1 MLFSRHIVV
10 LLVLA
15 NALNGVG
22 LATPLIALKEA
33 NNCAACHPDG
43 RAQKPVLE
51 RRCTLDCQG
60 CHIDPNGG
68 GGRNEWGKYYSQT
81 PGQLNMWAT
90 MKADDPAVA
99 KKLIS
104 VHTDFRRLIR
114 GQNGKWSTFP
124 MGLDT
129 SVQARPLEKVRLLAG
144 AVLLGKANDNLMRI
158 VTDERR
164 FQERYSVMVD
174 DLPLNTWVRYSK
186 DYPVYGIRRP
196 NHSTWIRERIGL
208 DQFAQTEAFTI
219 GLTPNVP
226 FARLSYMTGDP
237 AKDENERQKGTSWH
251 AGFRGVSY
259 AWHVNASGWNTSSDL
274 AKVDMNAFG
283 AGANFFK
290 FITYAEVNSRT
301 VTSNSASATEATRVH
316 PSSEI
321 SEWTIAYA
329 GLPMTMLGVVAES
342 MEVNST
348 SSSRMNYFV
357 EMHPYQMIQFEIW
370 HRVETGARSL
380 TDDLVSL
387 KLYFDF

>member
-1 MLFSRHIVV
+1 MLLSRRFVQF
-10 LLVLA
+10 LVLA
-15 NALNGVG
+15 YALVQPALG
-22 LATPLIALKEA
+22 TPLIALKEA

-43 RAQKPVLE
+43 RAQKPVFE

-81 PGQLNMWAT
+81 PGQLNMWSM
-90 MKADDPAVA
+90 MKAADPAIS
-99 KKLIS
+99 KKLVS

-114 GQNGKWSTFP
+114 GHDSKWTTFP

-129 SVQARPLEKVRLLAG
+129 SVQVRPVEKVRLLAG
-144 AVLLGKANDNLMRI
+144 AVLLGKTNDNLMRI
-158 VTDERR
+158 INDERR
-164 FQERYSVMVD
+164 FQQRYSVMID
-174 DLPLNTWVRYSK
+174 DLPLNSWVRYSK

-208 DQFAQTEAFTI
+208 DQFAQTEAFTF

-226 FARLSYMTGDP
+226 FARFSYMTGDP
-237 AKDENERQKGTSWH
+237 AKAESERQKGTSWH

-259 AWHVNASGWNTSSDL
+259 AWHLNASGWNTASEL
-274 AKVDMNAFG
+274 ATIDMKAIG
-283 AGANFFK
+283 AGANVFK
-290 FITYAEVNSRT
+290 FITYAEMNTRS
-301 VTSNSASATEATRVH
+301 VTSNAASAIEATRVH

-329 GLPMTMLGVVAES
+329 GLPMTILGVVAES
-342 MEVNST
+342 MDTDAS

-357 EMHPYQMIQFEIW
+357 EMHPYQMVQLEIW
-370 HRVETGARSL
+370 HRVESGARSL
-380 TDDLVSL
+380 TDDLISL
-387 KLYFDF
+387 KIYFDF